1 MSGSPNEASPN
12 LASMSVS
19 ATRPSATPLT
29 TDKNGPESIKRNKRD
44 FDSWYNIYNG
54 ILGIYVLCTLS
65 CVSAIC
71 IQVLYKTGPDKQKTQ
86 IAIIAAVSMSAAI
99 LYCAMIA
106 VHSIAL
112 KKVRGRHDLNARG
125 IRVQCRD
132 VFANIVYNPIQTS
145 RYIILAPLV
154 FTAAFIFVHSVTFY
168 ANKHDSEKQFA
179 VSAMSLL
186 AMIPALCF
194 TMLRI
199 GKRPLEQ
206 KSINPRFSVMK
217 VVTLFLIY
225 LSIQIAYFVS
235 NEKQPCMITSGMIWL
250 IVIVAIVATY
260 ILERR
265 RPPKPSLPQSF
276 KLRGS
281 NQVELGSRTR
291 NVGKR
296 FGS

>member
-1 MSGSPNEASPN
+1 MSDSPNEASPN
-12 LASMSVS
+12 PASISVS
-19 ATRPSATPLT
+19 TRPSATPLK
-29 TDKNGPESIKRNKRD
+29 TDKNSPESIKKRERD
-44 FDSWYNIYNG
+44 MDSWFNIYNG
-54 ILGIYVLCTLS
+54 IFGIYILCTLS

-71 IQVLYKTGPDKQKTQ
+71 IQIMYKTGPEKQKIQ
-86 IAIIAAVSMSAAI
+86 NAIIAAVSMSAAI

-112 KKVRGRHDLNARG
+112 KKVRGRRDMNVRG
-125 IRVQCRD
+125 IRVNCRD
-132 VFANIVYNPIQTS
+132 VFANIVYNPIQTN

-168 ANKHDSEKQFA
+168 ANTHDSEKQFA

-186 AMIPALCF
+186 AMTPALCF

-199 GKRPLEQ
+199 GKRPLEE
-206 KSINPRFSVMK
+206 KSINPRFSLMK
-217 VVTLFLIY
+217 AVTLFLIY

-235 NEKQPCMITSGMIWL
+235 NEKQPCMITSGAIWL

-265 RPPKPSLPQSF
+265 RPRKASPQSF
-276 KLRGS
+276 KF
-281 NQVELGSRTR
+281 
-291 NVGKR
+291 VGKR
-296 FGS
+296 FGGRK